1 MRNGVILDGRPDG
14 QSRRVFEDAAQ
25 RDLARGRGSTTP
37 LIEHG
42 ELCVG
47 HKVNHPPKGTR
58 PTVHALP
65 LDLDED
71 EHVELHPYL
80 PVVHATLPPAGSGTP
95 WKRTA
100 VLVASRALCD
110 EELWLDYKLCGEAHV
125 LPDWYTPCKPAN
137 PEPTNRAMG
146 PDESG
151 DIIIDA

>member
-1 MRNGVILDGRPDG
+1 MICAVSNRANDKIL
-14 QSRRVFEDAAQ
+14 
-25 RDLARGRGSTTP
+25 LARSPRHPEGVMTT
-37 LIEHG
+37 LAGFVEAG
-42 ELCVG
+42 ELSVG